1 MPGVCAAYTVPRI
14 SAVRSARWRGFSCQ
28 SRKRATSMPVTSTSG
43 RPSATHWA
51 TTRPRPPADRMPTEF
66 SPAHT
71 K

>member
-14 SAVRSARWRGFSCQ
+14 SAVRSARCLGLSCQ
-28 SRKRATSMPVTSTSG
+28 SRNRATSNPVTSTSG
-43 RPSATHWA
+43 RPSATQWA
-51 TTRPRPPADRMPTEF
+51 TTRPSPPAERMPTEL